1 MTKHYSSGSDMGQKI
16 LNGVNILADNV
27 GSTLGPRGRNVI
39 LQEKSKRP
47 IITKDGVTVANFI
60 DLEDPVENAAVQI
73 VKQAAAQTNQVAGDG
88 TTTSTVLAREILN
101 RAQKHI
107 SAGTPPV
114 EIQRGIEKAV
124 DAIVENLESIS
135 SPIKSEADIAH
146 VASISANNDKTIG
159 NLISKAVSAA
169 GKDGAITVEEAKSH
183 KTSLDLVEGF
193 RMDSGWA
200 ASAFITDER
209 RRAATYDDPLILVT
223 DEKIEHVQDIMK
235 ILELAARES
244 RPLVF
249 VSTEVEGQ
257 ALAAMIMNAL
267 KGTLKVAAIKAPRYG
282 EERQNILKDLAVS
295 IGATFIS
302 RSAGKKLQDVRLTDF
317 GNASRIDITRTQ
329 TTIVG
334 GRGDQDEIDR
344 TIADLKDDLKEENNL
359 HECEK
364 IQDRIARLAS
374 GIAII
379 RVGGM
384 TEIEMTERKHRIEDA
399 LEAVRSA
406 QMEGI
411 VPGGGVALLR
421 ATADLEVEVDNE
433 DQAIGV
439 QIIKQAVEG
448 PLRQMSRNAG
458 LSPDIISTTVRESC
472 REGNYGYNFVT
483 NKIEDLFETGVIDPV
498 KVTRTSLQNAASV
511 AGTLITTNYSV
522 IQK

>member
-1 MTKHYSSGSDMGQKI
+1 MTKHYSSGSEMGQKI

-39 LQEKSKRP
+39 LQEKNKRP
-47 IITKDGVTVANFI
+47 IVTKDGVTVANFV
-60 DLEDPVENAAVQI
+60 DLEDPIENVAVQI
-73 VKQAAAQTNQVAGDG
+73 VKQAAAQTNLDAGDG

-107 SAGTPPV
+107 SAGTPPI

-124 DAIVENLESIS
+124 DAIVKNLESIS

-146 VASISANNDKTIG
+146 VASISANNDNAIG
-159 NLISKAVSAA
+159 SLIAKAVSAA

-193 RMDSGWA
+193 RVDSGWA
-200 ASAFITDER
+200 SSSFITDER
-209 RRAATYDDPLILVT
+209 RRAVTYDDPLVLVT
-223 DEKIEHVQDIMK
+223 DEKIEHVQEIMK

-249 VSTEVEGQ
+249 IAAEVEGQ

-282 EERQNILKDLAVS
+282 EERQNLLKDLSAS

-302 RSAGKKLQDVRLTDF
+302 RSSGKRLSDVRLVDF
-317 GNASRIDITRTQ
+317 GNASRIDITRAQ
-329 TTIVG
+329 TTIIG
-334 GRGDQDEIDR
+334 GKGDQDEISR
-344 TIADLKDDLKEENNL
+344 RINDLKEDLIDEGNL

-379 RVGGM
+379 RVGGA
-384 TEIEMTERKHRIEDA
+384 TEVEMIERKHRIEDA

-411 VPGGGVALLR
+411 VPGGGVALMR
-421 ATADLEVEVDNE
+421 ATLNLEVATDNE
-433 DQAIGV
+433 DQNIGV
-439 QIIKQAVEG
+439 QIVKQAIEG
-448 PLRQMSRNAG
+448 PLRQMALNAG
-458 LSPDIISTTVRESC
+458 LSPDIICETVRESTKN
-472 REGNYGYNFVT
+472 GNYGYNFVT
-483 NKIEDLFETGVIDPV
+483 NKIEDLFKTGVIDPV

-511 AGTLITTNYSV
+511 AGTLITTNYAV
-522 IQK
+522 IQN

>member
-334 GRGDQDEIDR
+334 GRGDQDDIDR
-344 TIADLKDDLKEENNL
+344 TIADLKDDLQEENNL

-483 NKIEDLFETGVIDPV
+483 NEIEDLFETGVIDPV

>member
-39 LQEKSKRP
+39 LQEKGKRP
-47 IITKDGVTVANFI
+47 IVTKDGVTVANFV
-60 DLEDPVENAAVQI
+60 DLEDPIENAAVQI
-73 VKQAAAQTNQVAGDG
+73 VKQAAAQTNQDAGDG

-107 SAGTPPV
+107 SAGTPPI
-114 EIQRGIEKAV
+114 EIQRGIDKAV
-124 DAIVENLESIS
+124 DAIISNLETIS
-135 SPIKSEADIAH
+135 SPIKSEEDIAH
-146 VASISANNDKTIG
+146 VASISANNDRTIG
-159 NLISKAVSAA
+159 ALISKAVSAA

-193 RMDSGWA
+193 RVDSGY
-200 ASAFITDER
+200 ASSSFITDER

-257 ALAAMIMNAL
+257 ALAAMIMNAI

-282 EERQNILKDLAVS
+282 EERQNLLRDLSIS

-302 RSAGKKLQDVRLTDF
+302 RADGKRLQDVRLVDF

-329 TTIVG
+329 TTIIG
-334 GRGDQDEIDR
+334 GRGDQDIISR
-344 TIADLKDDLKEENNL
+344 RIDDLKEDLMEESNL
-359 HECEK
+359 MECEK

-379 RVGGM
+379 RVGGA
-384 TEIEMTERKHRIEDA
+384 TEVEMTERKHRIEDA

-411 VPGGGVALLR
+411 VPGGGVALMR
-421 ATADLEVEVDNE
+421 ATLNLEVETEND
-433 DQAIGV
+433 DQAVGV
-439 QIIKQAVEG
+439 QIVKQAIEG
-448 PLRQMSRNAG
+448 PLRQMAVNAG
-458 LSPDIISTTVRESC
+458 LSPDIICETVRESTK
-472 REGNYGYNFVT
+472 EGNYGYNFVT
-483 NKIEDLFETGVIDPV
+483 NSVEDLFETGVIDPV

-511 AGTLITTNYSV
+511 AGTLITTNYAV
-522 IQK
+522 IQN